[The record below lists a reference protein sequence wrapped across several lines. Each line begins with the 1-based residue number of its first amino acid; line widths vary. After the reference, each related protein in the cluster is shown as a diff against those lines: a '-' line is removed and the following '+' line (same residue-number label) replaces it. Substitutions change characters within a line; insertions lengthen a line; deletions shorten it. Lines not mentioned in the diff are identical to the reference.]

1 MDIQL
6 KPKKGLRRKHV
17 PWLAGGALLAALIGW
32 ILFGTHRSVLKVDR
46 RTLNITEVRKA
57 RFDDF
62 VRIEGQVAPISVVQ
76 VSPEEGGI
84 VTEKV
89 VEEGAK
95 VRAGDVLVR
104 LTNSNLDLQILNA
117 EAELAEKQN
126 LLRNT
131 QVTMQQ
137 DKLNNEMEKLQLEQ
151 DLQRRERTFSQYRR
165 LYGEALISR
174 EEFVQASE
182 DYELARRKHRLIN
195 ERLLQDSIY
204 RTIQMEQMED
214 NLANMQRNLTLI
226 RERKSRLEVRSKIDG
241 ELGQLDVELGA
252 SIASGQK
259 IGQVNDLSDFKIE
272 AQIDEH
278 YIDRVRTGLEGTFGR
293 DGKTY
298 RLSLRKVFPE
308 VRDGRFRTELVFTGG
323 RPRQIRS
330 GQSYYIDLQLGRPQD
345 CVLIETRP
353 TGATSASG
361 GRTPSTTK

>member
-17 PWLAGGALLAALIGW
+17 PWLVGGALLAALIGW

-252 SIASGQK
+252 SIGSGQK

-308 VRDGRFRTELVFTGG
+308 VRDGRFRTEMVFTGE
-323 RPRQIRS
+323 RPRQICS
-330 GQSYYIDLQLGRPQD
+330 GQSYYIDR
-345 CVLIETRP
+345 
-353 TGATSASG
+353 
-361 GRTPSTTK
+361 

>member
-117 EAELAEKQN
+117 EAELAEKYRCTPRQ
-126 LLRNT
+126 LA
-131 QVTMQQ
+131 
-137 DKLNNEMEKLQLEQ
+137 LNWLISQPGVVAIVKAADPLHLAENVGAAGWRMEPEDIERL
-151 DLQRRERTFSQYRR
+151 RREYPGCRAVS
-165 LYGEALISR
+165 EAVPLI
-174 EEFVQASE
+174 
-182 DYELARRKHRLIN
+182 
-195 ERLLQDSIY
+195 
-204 RTIQMEQMED
+204 
-214 NLANMQRNLTLI
+214 
-226 RERKSRLEVRSKIDG
+226 
-241 ELGQLDVELGA
+241 
-252 SIASGQK
+252 
-259 IGQVNDLSDFKIE
+259 
-272 AQIDEH
+272 
-278 YIDRVRTGLEGTFGR
+278 
-293 DGKTY
+293 
-298 RLSLRKVFPE
+298 
-308 VRDGRFRTELVFTGG
+308 
-323 RPRQIRS
+323 
-330 GQSYYIDLQLGRPQD
+330 
-345 CVLIETRP
+345 
-353 TGATSASG
+353 
-361 GRTPSTTK
+361 